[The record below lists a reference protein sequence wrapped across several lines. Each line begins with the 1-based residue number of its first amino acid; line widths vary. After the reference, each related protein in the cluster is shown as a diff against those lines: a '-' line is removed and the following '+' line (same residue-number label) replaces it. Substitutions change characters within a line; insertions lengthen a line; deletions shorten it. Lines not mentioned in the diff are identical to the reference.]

1 MADVVQIVLRESGIK
16 CHERFVA
23 KSWMR
28 TQPTFASTRHAPEAV
43 RGAVDEWHSAGKK
56 GVAAWT
62 RGRVGADRN
71 DPENFFVD
79 WKAMPAP
86 YAGDLSDK
94 VSVETIEKLVQV
106 GLVIR
111 AAAQVDTSLTWPNL
125 REFLSAQ
132 DWKTITAD
140 VVDKMAC
147 DEVEDSVPGSIA
159 PEWYART
166 EPFESGGEVK
176 KRRLGLN
183 SGGCKTEDGITGTE
197 AVAEVGKEAGVETS
211 AHFHGYGRSWYQRW
225 QEEDQRSWEDGREAR
240 LDSRRGPWER
250 TWAQAVEQAAS
261 SKEQPGPAE
270 GSAGGNKTL
279 VSAKEGEAGKAS
291 EESDSGR

>member
-1 MADVVQIVLRESGIK
+1 
-16 CHERFVA
+16 
-23 KSWMR
+23 
-28 TQPTFASTRHAPEAV
+28 
-43 RGAVDEWHSAGKK
+43 
-56 GVAAWT
+56 
-62 RGRVGADRN
+62 
-71 DPENFFVD
+71 
-79 WKAMPAP
+79 
-86 YAGDLSDK
+86 
-94 VSVETIEKLVQV
+94 VSIETIEKLVQV

-111 AAAQVDTSLTWPNL
+111 AAARVDTSLTWPNL

-140 VVDKMAC
+140 VVDKMAR

-159 PEWYART
+159 PEWCARSK
-166 EPFESGGEVK
+166 PFESGGEVK

-240 LDSRRGPWER
+240 LDSHRGLWER
-250 TWAQAVEQAAS
+250 KWAQAVEQAAS
-261 SKEQPGPAE
+261 SKEQPEPAE
-270 GSAGGNKTL
+270 GSAGGKKK
-279 VSAKEGEAGKAS
+279 AKVEVKEEVHAVEVDDGEGTELGEIDMDQIEVLWPKGTTWAATHHKAHFCNYPELPPWCLQRKAKRAKPLRRVIAAG
-291 EESDSGR
+291 ESIDLLRSLEIPVCLECCKVLISVV